1 MNLTARDVASLV
13 AEGEGKS
20 LEFKR
25 GLPGDA
31 KVARTLC
38 AFANTRGGLLL
49 IGVGDRGELAGAPRP
64 RETVARLRAVASERL
79 EPPLAV
85 EAGVVALDGKRV
97 VWCSVP
103 LSPARPH
110 ERLDE
115 DGARELV
122 VRVGA
127 SNRRASGATLNAL
140 RAQRARRRARRARAT
155 HPALGRGT
163 GAHAAGHGRGLRART
178 QPRQATRAARLH
190 AARARGEARRARQ
203 RSEAE
208 LRGALSG
215 VRFKAPDDSAAEGAR
230 CPVVGVGEQGRAR
243 IARPSRSLASDQ
255 GCRGAASPDRALSS
269 SRGPPSPRERAGLR
283 RSRAGRSRARRGLGP
298 R

>member
-127 SNRRASGATLNAL
+127 SNRRASGATRNAL
-140 RAQRARRRARRARAT
+140 RAQRARGAALDELERRI
-155 HPALGRGT
+155 
-163 GAHAAGHGRGLRART
+163 LRWVAEQART
-178 QPRQATRAARLH
+178 QPATAEAF
-190 AARARGEARRARQ
+190 ARAHNLGKQRVRRAFTRL
-203 RSEAE
+203 E
-208 LRGALSG
+208 L
-215 VRFKAPDDSAAEGAR
+215 
-230 CPVVGVGEQGRAR
+230 
-243 IARPSRSLASDQ
+243 
-255 GCRGAASPDRALSS
+255 
-269 SRGPPSPRERAGLR
+269 
-283 RSRAGRSRARRGLGP
+283 AGRLVAHGSGAKRSYAVP
-298 R
+298 